1 MTPALRGKAKG
12 QSHEFTIAGGYVH
25 RLVRLER
32 RTTRLATGRFFAWA
46 GFADFLAD
54 FTALGF
60 AAFGVL
66 FAGFGF
72 GFGLGFSF
80 SASANAACAAANRAI
95 PTR

>member
-1 MTPALRGKAKG
+1 MTPALRGEAKG

-32 RTTRLATGRFFAWA
+32 RTTRLAAGRFVDWA

-54 FTALGF
+54 FPTLGF
-60 AAFGVL
+60 AALGAL
-66 FAGFGF
+66 FAGF